1 MLPEVMVLPRAI
13 LFDMDGTLT
22 RERIDW
28 SALRSELN
36 IPAHQG
42 FLEALE
48 QMDLAERSRVEQI
61 LHDHEHQAALRSELN
76 DGCRELLNW
85 LDAHGIG
92 RALITRNT
100 RASVQTVFELHGLHF
115 DVTITREDGIY
126 KPDPEPLLRACTQ
139 LKVPTEQVWMVG
151 DWKYDIEAANA
162 ARITGIWLSYGRE
175 RTFKAVPDYT
185 VEDLPALWRW
195 LKQLSEHRV

>member
-1 MLPEVMVLPRAI
+1 MFLPRAI

-48 QMDLAERSRVEQI
+48 KMDPDQRSRVQQI
-61 LHDHEHQAALRSELN
+61 LHHHEHQAALRSELN
-76 DGCRELLNW
+76 DGCKELLSW
-85 LDAHGIG
+85 LDARGIA

-100 RASVQTVFELHGLHF
+100 RASVRTIFDLHGLHF
-115 DVTITREDGIY
+115 DVTITREDGVY
-126 KPDPEPLLRACTQ
+126 KPDPTPLLRACQ
-139 LKVPTEQVWMVG
+139 KLKVSTDQVWMVG

-175 RTFKAVPDYT
+175 RTFEAIPDHT

-195 LKQLSEHRV
+195 LKRLSEQRV

>member
-1 MLPEVMVLPRAI
+1 MFFPRAI

-28 SALRSELN
+28 SALRAELN
-36 IPAHQG
+36 IPVHEG

-48 QMDLAERSRVEQI
+48 KMDPDQRSYAQQI
-61 LHDHEHQAALRSELN
+61 LHHHEHQAALRSELN

-85 LDAHGIG
+85 LDNRGIG

-100 RASVQTVFELHGLHF
+100 RASVRTVFDLHGLHF
-115 DVTITREDGIY
+115 EVAITREDGIY
-126 KPDPEPLLRACTQ
+126 KPDPAPLLRACEQ
-139 LKVPTEQVWMVG
+139 LNVSAEQVWMVG

-175 RTFKAVPDYT
+175 RTFEAVPDHT
-185 VEDLPALWRW
+185 VEDLPALWRL
-195 LKQLSEHRV
+195 LKQLSD